1 MKPLSLPVKL
11 GGLGIVIF
19 ADIATMKHQNSRN
32 IAESMTKLHLPQ
44 SNKYNINR
52 EELAKLKNIKKEKL
66 KRKTE
71 SFQSV
76 IIDLPINKI
85 RSGEINQDKGASKWL
100 ATVPLKEEGYSL
112 SKQKF

>member
-1 MKPLSLPVKL
+1 MKL

-19 ADIATMKHQNSRN
+19 ADIAIMKHQNSRT
-32 IAESMTKLHLPQ
+32 IAESMTKLHLQ
-44 SNKYNINR
+44 QFTKYSINR
-52 EELAKLKNIKKEKL
+52 EELGKLKNIKKEKL
-66 KRKTE
+66 KHKTE
-71 SFQSV
+71 SFQKV

-85 RSGEINQDKGASKWL
+85 RSDEINQDKGASKWL